1 MVGYL
6 HERREKHC
14 VLGALSTDTF
24 IHEIAETLN
33 SDVFEPFV
41 QVLIDQFERVVIV
54 MDHAQYHTPHQMQDF
69 YREHTD
75 CLHVEYFP
83 SYSPE
88 LDPTEQVWR
97 AIKKWLSVRF
107 WRNKEELKDRLMQ
120 GFKED
125 FVMVPIYGHL
135 LS

>member
-1 MVGYL
+1 MVRYL
-6 HERREKHC
+6 HERREKNC

-24 IHEIAETLN
+24 IHEIAEILN
-33 SDVFEPFV
+33 NDVFEPFV

-54 MDHAQYHTPHQMQDF
+54 MDHTRYHISHQMQDF
-69 YREHTD
+69 YRENSD
-75 CLHVEYFP
+75 CLYVEYFP

-88 LDPTEQVWR
+88 LDSTEQVCR

-107 WRNKEELKDRLMQ
+107 WRTKEELKDQLVQ